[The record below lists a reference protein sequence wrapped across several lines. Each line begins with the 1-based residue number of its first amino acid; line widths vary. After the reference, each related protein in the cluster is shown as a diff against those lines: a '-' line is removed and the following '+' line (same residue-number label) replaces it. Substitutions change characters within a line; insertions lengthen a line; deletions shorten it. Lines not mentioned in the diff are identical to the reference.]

1 MPMDWIHVKNAR
13 VHNLKSVEV
22 RIPRG
27 QMTVFT
33 GLSGSGKSSLAF
45 DTIYAE
51 GQRRYVESL
60 SAYAR
65 QFLELMEKPD
75 VDAIE
80 GLSPAIS
87 IEQKATS
94 HNPRSTVG
102 TVTEILDYLRLLYA
116 RIGQAHCPK
125 HDLPLAGQRPE
136 QIADALIA
144 GGERRLIL
152 LAPVVDDRKGEYL
165 ELMRDLAGRGF
176 VRLRVDGK
184 IYDIEEVPSLA
195 LRSRHTIEVVVDRLR
210 PRSKERQRLL
220 ESIGTALELAGNR
233 LRVLDDES
241 GEITEHSA
249 KQACPK
255 CGFSMPEMEPKM
267 FSFNNAAG
275 ACPKCHGLGVETI
288 FSPERVVANP
298 HLSLAEGAI
307 PGWGKS
313 NPFHFRMLARLGRK
327 LGFSVTRPFAKLPA
341 PIQKSILHG
350 YRSGRG
356 KSFEGVIPN
365 IERRWQDTES
375 SYVRDE
381 LAKLIAE
388 LPCSAC
394 HGKRLRPEACA
405 VKIAGV
411 TLPELTGYSLLECR
425 KFFAGIKLGREQQ
438 KIGARILREVRD
450 RLQFLGDVGLGYL
463 SLDRSANTLS
473 GGESQRIRLA
483 SQVGSGLT
491 GVTYVLDEP
500 SIGLHAVD
508 NKKLLASLRR
518 LCDLDNTVIVVEH
531 DEEAIRNAD
540 NIVDIGPGA
549 GVNGGRVIATGNVGT
564 ICKIDESLTG
574 RYLSGKRHIP
584 VPTRRNSAQRGRE
597 LVVRN
602 ARGNNLR
609 GIDARFPLGLLVCV
623 TGVSGSG
630 KSSLVADTL
639 QRAVARKINGSPTT
653 PLAHDRID
661 GIDLLDKIIDI
672 DQSPIGRTPRS
683 NPATYTG
690 LLTPVRELFAELPL
704 ARERG
709 YKPGH
714 FSFNVAGGRCEACE
728 GDGVR
733 KVEMHFLPDVYVT
746 CETCGGKRYKDEILE
761 VKYRGKSIHDV
772 LDMTVDEAVSVFANI
787 PNARRRLTTLQRV
800 GLGYIKLGQS
810 ATTLSGGEAQRIKL
824 SLELSKRATG
834 STLYLLDE
842 PTTGLHFHDVAM
854 LLKVLLELRES
865 GNTVIVV
872 EHNLEVIKTADWIID
887 LGPGGGDAGGQV
899 VASGPPEKIVQRAK
913 SLTGR
918 YLRPLLAG

>member
-1 MPMDWIHVKNAR
+1 MDWIHVKNAR
-13 VHNLKSVEV
+13 VHNLKSVDV

-27 QMTVFT
+27 KMTVLT

-75 VDAIE
+75 VEAIE

-116 RIGQAHCPK
+116 RIGQAHCPE

-136 QIADALIA
+136 QIAAGLIA
-144 GGERRLIL
+144 GGERRLLL
-152 LAPVVDDRKGEYL
+152 LAPVVDDRKGEHL
-165 ELMRDLAGRGF
+165 ELMRELAGRGF
-176 VRLRVDGK
+176 ARLRVNGE
-184 IYDIEEVPSLA
+184 ICDIEEVPTLA
-195 LRSRHTIEVVVDRLR
+195 PRSRHTIEVVVDRLR
-210 PRSKERQRLL
+210 PRPKERQRLL
-220 ESIGTALELAGNR
+220 ESIGTALDLAGNR

-241 GEITEHSA
+241 GKVSEHSA
-249 KQACPK
+249 SQACPK
-255 CGFSMPEMEPKM
+255 CGFSLPDLEPKM

-275 ACPKCHGLGVETI
+275 ACPQCHGLGEETI
-288 FSPERVVANP
+288 FAPERVVANP
-298 HLSLAEGAI
+298 QLSLGEGAI
-307 PGWGKS
+307 PGWGRS
-313 NPFHFRMLARLGRK
+313 NPFHFRMLARLSRK
-327 LGFSVTRPFAKLPA
+327 LGFSLSRPFAKLPA
-341 PIQKSILHG
+341 QVQENILHG
-350 YRSGRG
+350 YRGRG
-356 KSFEGVIPN
+356 KPFEGVIPN

-375 SYVRDE
+375 NYVRDE
-381 LAKLIAE
+381 LAKLIAAQ
-388 LPCSAC
+388 PCSSC
-394 HGKRLRPEACA
+394 QGRRLRPEASA
-405 VKIAGV
+405 VRIAGA
-411 TLPELTGYSLLECR
+411 TLPELTGYSLLKCR
-425 KFFAGIKLGREQQ
+425 KFFAAVKLGREQQ
-438 KIGARILREVRD
+438 TIAARILREVND
-450 RLQFLGDVGLGYL
+450 RLMFLVDVGLGYL
-463 SLDRSANTLS
+463 SLDRAANTLS

-508 NKKLLASLRR
+508 NGRLLATLRR

-531 DEEAIRNAD
+531 DEEAIRSAD

-549 GVNGGRVIATGNVGT
+549 GVHGGRIVAAGDVNRICATA
-564 ICKIDESLTG
+564 ESLTG
-574 RYLSGKRHIP
+574 RYLSGKMRIP
-584 VPTRRNSAQRGRE
+584 VPAPRRAARRGRE
-597 LVVRN
+597 LVVGG

-609 GIDARFPLGLLVCV
+609 GIDVRFPLGLFICV

-653 PLAHDRID
+653 PLAYGRID
-661 GIDLLDKIIDI
+661 GIEHLDKIIDI
-672 DQSPIGRTPRS
+672 NQSPIGRTPRS

-690 LLTPVRELFAELPL
+690 LLTPLRELFSELPL
-704 ARERG
+704 SRERG
-709 YKPGH
+709 YRPGH
-714 FSFNVAGGRCEACE
+714 FSFNVAGGRCETCE

-746 CETCGGKRYKDEILE
+746 CEACSGRRYKDETLE
-761 VKYRGKSIHDV
+761 AKYRGKSIHAV
-772 LDMTVDEAVSVFANI
+772 LDMTVDEAVGVFANI
-787 PNARRRLTTLQRV
+787 PNARRRLATLQRV

-810 ATTLSGGEAQRIKL
+810 ATTLSGGEAQRVKL

-872 EHNLEVIKTADWIID
+872 EHNLDVIKTADWIID
-887 LGPGGGDAGGQV
+887 LGPGGGDAGGRV
-899 VASGPPEKIVQRAK
+899 VACGPPEKVAACAK
-913 SLTGR
+913 SFTGR
-918 YLRPLLAG
+918 HLRPLLSG